1 MYIFHLE
8 NLHYWSRLT
17 ATKQRS
23 IFAEIRVLNF
33 IFHPPPK
40 SQLETLILEVSL
52 YMAFH
57 VNQLVMLMEEEDSTN
72 DKESR
77 RLNESQSFANTR
89 QLIHSFSM
97 HEAGHQEQVLWDNP
111 EG

>member
-1 MYIFHLE
+1 
-8 NLHYWSRLT
+8 
-17 ATKQRS
+17 
-23 IFAEIRVLNF
+23 
-33 IFHPPPK
+33 
-40 SQLETLILEVSL
+40 
-52 YMAFH
+52 
-57 VNQLVMLMEEEDSTN
+57 MLMEEEDGTN

-89 QLIHSFSM
+89 QLIHLFSM

>member
-1 MYIFHLE
+1 MLKFH
-8 NLHYWSRLT
+8 
-17 ATKQRS
+17 
-23 IFAEIRVLNF
+23 VLNF
-33 IFHPPPK
+33 IFHPTPK
-40 SQLETLILEVSL
+40 SQPETLILEVSL

-57 VNQLVMLMEEEDSTN
+57 VNQLVMLMEKEDGTN

-77 RLNESQSFANTR
+77 RLNESKSFSNIR

-97 HEAGHQEQVLWDNP
+97 PEADHQKLVLWDKL